1 MATVNLKSY
10 LSAFLLALSAVGLA
24 SCDDEDTYAELRKT
38 ERAQIANFLEKGAC
52 VVDEESGDTLLNVP
66 GPINVISEA
75 QFFENDS
82 TTSVA
87 NNEYVLLSGSGVYMQ
102 IVRKGGGKLL
112 ENDESATVV
121 CRYTEFNI
129 AGDSIQSSNDN
140 TATTEN
146 YQQLMNV
153 SKSYGT
159 ITATFDSKGMM
170 GQLYGTKVPSA
181 WIFPL
186 QFVNL
191 GRYDG
196 NDIALVRIIA
206 PSTEGQDD
214 AYSNVYPC
222 FYEITYMRGDR

>member
-1 MATVNLKSY
+1 MRYYVVTDIHSFFKQMKS
-10 LSAFLLALSAVGLA
+10 ALEEKGYFKDNGPKKLII
-24 SCDDEDTYAELRKT
+24 CGDLFDRGPQPKE
-38 ERAQIANFLEKGAC
+38 LEKFI
-52 VVDEESGDTLLNVP
+52 L
-66 GPINVISEA
+66 
-75 QFFENDS
+75 
-82 TTSVA
+82 
-87 NNEYVLLSGSGVYMQ
+87 
-102 IVRKGGGKLL
+102 KLL